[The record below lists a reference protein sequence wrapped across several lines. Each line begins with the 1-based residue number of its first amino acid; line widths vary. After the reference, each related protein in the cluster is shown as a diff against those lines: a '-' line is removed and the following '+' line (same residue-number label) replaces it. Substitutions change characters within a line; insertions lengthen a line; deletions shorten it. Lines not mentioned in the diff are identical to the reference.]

1 MRVHELTLKYL
12 ESISDRLV
20 PGVIIVFDKL
30 LVFKQFPVCSLV
42 YQECSLDLDSSL
54 ALFPWSHS
62 PLCLAINHEYFSY
75 QSLILAHRD

>member
-12 ESISDRLV
+12 ESIRDRLV

-42 YQECSLDLDSSL
+42 YQECSFRSRLKPSNI
-54 ALFPWSHS
+54 
-62 PLCLAINHEYFSY
+62 PLVPFSTVLSY
-75 QSLILAHRD
+75 QP